1 MVEQLKDNT
10 AVKGIRRELADDY
23 DKLEERM
30 DRLKAA
36 AQDAFGELSKETR
49 EGMANR
55 VDDGFSPA
63 EARKYGEATVKIMEL
78 MHLGF
83 KAIEGNFIRDM
94 EAIIGPNAYK
104 IEDNGTIT
112 FDVFKLGGKLSTG
125 SLGVEQDQLK
135 IVKLQDA
142 PSFDEGDEGPVT
154 T

>member
-10 AVKGIRRELADDY
+10 AVKGIRRELQDDS
-23 DKLEERM
+23 DKLAERM
-30 DRLKAA
+30 DRLQAA
-36 AQDAFGELSKETR
+36 ALDAFGELSKETR

-78 MHLGF
+78 IHLGF
-83 KAIEGNFIRDM
+83 KAIEGNFVRDM

-104 IEDNGTIT
+104 FEADGTVT
-112 FDVFKLGGKLSTG
+112 FDVTKLGGKLSTG

-135 IVKLQDA
+135 IVILQDA
-142 PSFDEGDEGPVT
+142 PILNEGDEGTP
-154 T
+154 

>member
-10 AVKGIRRELADDY
+10 AVKGVRRELQDDS
-23 DKLEERM
+23 DKLTERM
-30 DRLKAA
+30 NRLQAA

-78 MHLGF
+78 IHLGF
-83 KAIEGNFIRDM
+83 KAIEGNFVRDM

-104 IEDNGTIT
+104 FEQDGTVT
-112 FDVFKLGGKLSTG
+112 FDVTKLGGKLSTG

-135 IVKLQDA
+135 IVVLQDA
-142 PSFDEGDEGPVT
+142 PNFNEGDEGPT
-154 T
+154 QP

>member
-10 AVKGIRRELADDY
+10 AVKGVRRELADDY
-23 DKLEERM
+23 NKLEERM

-78 MHLGF
+78 MHLGLI
-83 KAIEGNFIRDM
+83 AIERNFVRDM

-104 IEDNGTIT
+104 FESDGTVT
-112 FDVFKLGGKLSTG
+112 FDVTKLGGKLSTS

-142 PSFDEGDEGPVT
+142 APFEEGDEGPIAP
-154 T
+154 

>member
-1 MVEQLKDNT
+1 MVDQLKDNT
-10 AVKGIRRELADDY
+10 AVKGIRRELQDDS
-23 DKLEERM
+23 DKLSERM
-30 DRLKAA
+30 DRLQAA
-36 AQDAFGELSKETR
+36 AIDAFGELSKETR

-78 MHLGF
+78 IHLGF
-83 KAIEGNFIRDM
+83 KAIEGNFVRDM

-104 IEDNGTIT
+104 FEQDGTVT
-112 FDVFKLGGKLSTG
+112 FDVTKLGGKLSTG

-142 PSFDEGDEGPVT
+142 PILNEGDEGTP
-154 T
+154 